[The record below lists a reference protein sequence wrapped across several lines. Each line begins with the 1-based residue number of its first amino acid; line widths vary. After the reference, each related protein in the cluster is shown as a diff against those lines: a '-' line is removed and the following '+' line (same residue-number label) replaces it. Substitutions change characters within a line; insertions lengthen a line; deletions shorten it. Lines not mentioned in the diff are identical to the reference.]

1 MAICG
6 SSFQLAFSPSTGMT
20 RLYVEEKV
28 GWMLSAEASLG
39 NMVEGR
45 ADQADEEM
53 TIDGLTKKYPW
64 WTSKAPTNRASQMEE
79 EKVKSVLEGKST
91 FSLM

>member
-1 MAICG
+1 
-6 SSFQLAFSPSTGMT
+6 
-20 RLYVEEKV
+20 VE
-28 GWMLSAEASLG
+28 S
-39 NMVEGR
+39 R

-79 EKVKSVLEGKST
+79 EKVKSVLEAKST